1 MPIFLFTDIEKST
14 EKWKKHKK
22 EMGKVLARHDAIIK
36 EQVENFEGE
45 IIKHTGDG
53 IFAVFEQGAPLHCAI
68 EIQKQFEQ
76 EDWGVIGEL
85 RIRIGLHAGEA
96 EKREDDYFGEVVN
109 RTQRITDA
117 AWGGQILLT
126 PEVVKSCTLPSNAT
140 LQDLG
145 AHLLHDLGDPQ
156 QIYGLTASD
165 LKLKEFPQI
174 RSLSAHPHNL
184 PSQPTPF
191 IGRKKEL
198 EELSK
203 LLEDP
208 RCRLVNLVGPGG
220 IGKTRLALQAAAD
233 RIDKFRHGVYFIP
246 LDALTIGSIQFL
258 VFTIADSLKF
268 PFYSREDPKMQLLN
282 YLREKEMLMVMD
294 NFEHLIAE
302 AELLTEIFENAPS
315 IKFLIT
321 SRERLRLKGEW
332 IVEIKGMEFPK
343 RGSGDGFESYGAVQL
358 FVQSAQRVR
367 PDFVLSEK
375 DKPAVVRIC
384 QFVQGMPL
392 GIELAASWIRSLS
405 CREIAI
411 EIKRGLDFLT
421 TTLQDVP
428 KRHQS
433 LRSVF
438 EYSWDLLSTKEKKLF
453 RALAVFQNGF
463 QREAAEHVT
472 KMTLRELSSLADK
485 SLVRRNPQGRYEM
498 LQIIKHYAEEKL
510 DEKPSEKEKY
520 NDAHCTYYAD
530 LLHQCEKG
538 LKGSEQKETFDQLG
552 EEIENL
558 RAAWRWAIEHGREEE
573 IEKLSKSLY
582 HLYDI
587 RGWLQEGEQIF
598 RMTAEMFK
606 IKYGTEMPDDKKRL
620 RFGKILSRWGG
631 LCRRL
636 SQYEKARELLNE
648 SHRIFQKL
656 NARTETVYV
665 LNELGVVAYRLGEYA
680 KARHMH
686 QRALEIR
693 KEWGDELGIAVS
705 LNNLGVI
712 ALSIGDYA
720 EAKSLHEQALKIREK
735 KGDRR
740 GLASS
745 MNNLG
750 NVIHKLG
757 ENTEAKKL
765 YEKSLAIRKEI
776 GDRIGIAS
784 CLNNMGMIAEE
795 IGDYEEAKRLYQES
809 LALKRDIGDLR
820 GTGNTLDNLASVSY
834 KSGDLQESKKYCDE
848 ALETLMKIK
857 AIPLVLEVL
866 AGIAKLF
873 AKENKNE
880 YALRVLAL
888 ILHHPAGTK
897 DLKELAGHLFS
908 DLKAEFTTQEI
919 EAIRKSVETRKFE
932 EVVEEIIKET
942 KK

>member
-14 EKWKKHKK
+14 EKWEKYRK

-36 EQVENFEGE
+36 EQVEAFEGE

-53 IFAVFEQGAPLHCAI
+53 VFAVFKQGAPLHCAI
-68 EIQKQFEQ
+68 EIQKQFEK
-76 EDWGVIGEL
+76 EDWGVIDEL

-96 EKREDDYFGEVVN
+96 EKRGNDYFGAAVN
-109 RTQRITDA
+109 RTQRLMDA

-126 PEVVKSCTLPSNAT
+126 PEVVKSCSLPSNAR

-145 AHLLHDLGDPQ
+145 IHLLHDLGDPQ
-156 QIYGLTASD
+156 QIYELITSD
-165 LKLKEFPQI
+165 LALRGFPPI

-191 IGRKKEL
+191 IGREKEL
-198 EELSK
+198 EEITK
-203 LLEDP
+203 LIEDP

-220 IGKTRLALQAAAD
+220 IGKTRLALQAAAE
-233 RIDKFRHGVYFIP
+233 RVEKFHNGVYFIP
-246 LDALTIGSIQFL
+246 LDSLTIGSIQFL

-268 PFYSREDPKMQLLN
+268 SFYSREDPKMQLLN
-282 YLREKEMLMVMD
+282 YLREKKMLMLLD

-302 AELLTEIFENAPS
+302 AELLTEIFENAPG

-332 IVEIKGMEFPK
+332 VVEIKGMEFPEG
-343 RGSGDGFESYGAVQL
+343 GSGDGFESYSAVQL
-358 FVQSAQRVR
+358 FVQSARRVN

-375 DKPAVVRIC
+375 DKPAVIRIC
-384 QFVQGMPL
+384 QFVQGIPL

-405 CREIAI
+405 CNEIAT
-411 EIKRGLDFLT
+411 EIKKGLDFLT
-421 TTLQDVP
+421 TTMQDVP

-438 EYSWDLLSTKEKKLF
+438 DYSWDLLSTKEKRIF
-453 RALAVFQNGF
+453 TALSVFQNGF
-463 QREAAEHVT
+463 QREAAEDVT
-472 KMTLRELSSLADK
+472 ETTLRGLSALVDK

-510 DEKPSEKEKY
+510 EEKPAEKEKY
-520 NDAHCTYYAD
+520 NDAHCIYYAH
-530 LLHQCEKG
+530 LLRPREKE
-538 LKGSEQKETFDQLG
+538 LKGDKQKEIIDRLG

-558 RAAWRWAIEHGREEE
+558 RAAWRWAIEHGKEEE
-573 IEKLSKSLY
+573 IENLSKNLY

-606 IKYGTEMPDDKKRL
+606 IKYGADMPDDKKRL
-620 RFGKILSRWGG
+620 RFAKIVSRWGG

-636 SQYEKARELLNE
+636 SRYEKARELLNE
-648 SHRIFQKL
+648 SLGILQKL
-656 NARTETVYV
+656 DARTETVYV
-665 LNELGVVAYRLGEYA
+665 LNELGVIAYRLGEYA

-686 QRALEIR
+686 QSALGIR
-693 KEWGDELGIAVS
+693 KEQGDELGIAVS

-712 ALSIGDYA
+712 ALSIGDYT
-720 EAKSLHEQALKIREK
+720 EAKRLHEEALKIREK
-735 KGDRR
+735 LGDRR

-750 NVIHKLG
+750 NVISRLG
-757 ENTEAKKL
+757 ENIGAKRL
-765 YEKSLAIRKEI
+765 YEKSLAIREEI

-784 CLNNMGMIAEE
+784 CLNNLGMIDEE
-795 IGDYEEAKRLYQES
+795 MGEYEEAKRLYQES
-809 LALKRDIGDLR
+809 LAIKRDIGDLR

-834 KSGDLQESKKYCDE
+834 KSGDFQKSKSYCDE

-857 AIPLVLEVL
+857 AIPLILEVL
-866 AGIAKLF
+866 VGIAKLF

-880 YALRVLAL
+880 NALRVLAL
-888 ILHHPAGTK
+888 ILHHPASTK
-897 DLKELAGHLFS
+897 DLKERAERFFS
-908 DLKAEFTTQEI
+908 DLKAHFTTQEI
-919 EAIRKSVETRKFE
+919 DAIRKSVETRKLE
-932 EVVEEIIKET
+932 EVVNEIIEET